1 MPCCFGSF
9 ARGRAGTWSRRLLA
23 GGLLVALLALTS
35 ACTLVRFD
43 KRSVYRY
50 DRPFAVADEAFPRS
64 LGAFGFAMVG
74 GNRAEILNNGD
85 EIFPAMTAAIG
96 EAKRT
101 VNLESYIFKDDRAGK
116 IIAQALMDAAR
127 RGVEVRVLVDG
138 TGSKF
143 SGPLLE
149 RMRRAGVQA
158 FKYRPIRLL
167 SLHKIARR
175 THRKILVVDGTV
187 SFTGGFCIADQW
199 LGAARNPKEWRD
211 MMVRATGP
219 VSAQMQAIFSE
230 DWTFTTGEILA
241 GDKFYPR
248 IVPAGE
254 ILAQAIKVSRGD
266 SSSLAATLYFVAIQS
281 ASKSI
286 HIQNAYFVPTRQ
298 IRQALIQAA
307 RRGVDVRIM
316 VPGRHMDQPLVRTA
330 SRRHYGEL
338 LTAGVR
344 IFEYNRTMMHNK
356 DAVIDG
362 IFSLIGSI
370 NFDARSLHENAEESL
385 AFYDRDFGAR
395 LEATF
400 AADEKYCREITY
412 ESWKRRSL
420 EQRLAELISNLFSP
434 LY

>member
-1 MPCCFGSF
+1 MNSS
-9 ARGRAGTWSRRLLA
+9 AQRLWKA
-23 GGLLVALLALTS
+23 SALVALLLQAS
-35 ACTLVRFD
+35 ACSVLRLD
-43 KRSVYRY
+43 KRSVYQL
-50 DRPFAVADEAFPRS
+50 DHPFAVEDDAFPRS
-64 LGAFGFAMVG
+64 LSAFGHAMVE

-85 EIFPAMTAAIG
+85 AIFAGMTRAIR
-96 EAKRT
+96 EAKAT
-101 VNLESYIFKDDRAGK
+101 VHLESYIFKDDRAGK
-116 IIAQALMDAAR
+116 ILAEALMDAAR

-143 SGPLLE
+143 SGPLLA
-149 RMRRAGVQA
+149 RMRKAGVDA
-158 FKYRPIRLL
+158 RVFHPIRLW
-167 SLHKIARR
+167 SLYKIARR

-199 LGAARNPKEWRD
+199 LGDARNPQEWRD
-211 MMVRATGP
+211 MMAQATGP

-230 DWTFTTGEILA
+230 DWTYTTGEILA

-248 IVPAGE
+248 IAPAGE
-254 ILAQAIKVSRGD
+254 IAAQAIKVSRGD
-266 SSSLAATLYFVAIQS
+266 SSSLAAMLYYVAIQS
-281 ASKSI
+281 ARKSI
-286 HIQNAYFVPTRQ
+286 HIQNAYFVPSRQ
-298 IRQALIQAA
+298 IREALIQAA

-316 VPGRHMDQPLVRTA
+316 VPGRHMDQPLVRMA

-362 IFSLIGSI
+362 IFSTIGSI
-370 NFDARSLHENAEESL
+370 NFDARSTRENAEASL

-395 LEATF
+395 LEAVF
-400 AADEKYCREITY
+400 AEDQKHCREITY
-412 ESWKRRSL
+412 ESWKRRGA
-420 EQRLAELISNLFSP
+420 EQRLAELISSLFKP